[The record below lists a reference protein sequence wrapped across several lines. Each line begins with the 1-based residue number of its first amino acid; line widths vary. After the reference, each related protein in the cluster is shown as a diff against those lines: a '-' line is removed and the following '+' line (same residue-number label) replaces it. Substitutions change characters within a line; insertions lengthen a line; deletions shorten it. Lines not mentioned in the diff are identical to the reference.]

1 MSRPAFWIDALAL
14 GIICIICAQFFEQL
28 FLFAIIWLVYD
39 ILAILGILFFIS
51 CVFVIWTDSVA
62 LVSVCDTLSPWP
74 KSLVP
79 KFPVPMSPEGPSSSI
94 HIHPKSY
101 VSCVKVVVPNPLV
114 TKCPKSPSPLV
125 LILKKYATLCHGR
138 PGGAT
143 SEGHMRWWGEM
154 GRLGR
159 GWMRRL

>member
-14 GIICIICAQFFEQL
+14 GTQGSQMIICIIWFFEQL

-39 ILAILGILFFIS
+39 ILAS
-51 CVFVIWTDSVA
+51 HSSSHVFLLSEQTP
-62 LVSVCDTLSPWP
+62 SPWY
-74 KSLVP
+74 L
-79 KFPVPMSPEGPSSSI
+79 
-94 HIHPKSY
+94 
-101 VSCVKVVVPNPLV
+101 CVIL
-114 TKCPKSPSPLV
+114 CPHGPSPLSPSSLSPCLPKDHLHLSISIPRVTFHVSKLLSPIRWSPSAPSPQV
-125 LILKKYATLCHGR
+125 LILKQYATLCHGR